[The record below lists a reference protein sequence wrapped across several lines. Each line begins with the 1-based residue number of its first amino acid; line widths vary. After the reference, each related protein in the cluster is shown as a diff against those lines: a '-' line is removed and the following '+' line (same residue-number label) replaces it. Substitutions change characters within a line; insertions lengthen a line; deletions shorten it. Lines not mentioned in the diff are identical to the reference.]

1 MIIRNMR
8 WGYDGGGVACG
19 PVEGN
24 TLVEVA
30 AMDKEGHTIFVVD
43 SKFQEF
49 EHVYVSE
56 MPMFDL
62 FMYMNRYK
70 ADWDY
75 EYSKIQEST
84 IYDCEFTIG
93 EESDEENE
101 QNEFSKL
108 IQLARLAMRE
118 YWTSYNPIEATEDST
133 TDFAKD
139 YIDEDID
146 AMELPEVKYED
157 DDFWEDE
164 EDEEITD

>member
-30 AMDKEGHTIFVVD
+30 AMDKEGHMIFVLD

-56 MPMFDL
+56 TPLFDL

-70 ADWDY
+70 ADWEY
-75 EYSKIQEST
+75 EYSKVQEAT
-84 IYDCEFTIG
+84 VYDCEFTIG
-93 EESDEENE
+93 EDDDNNIPNE
-101 QNEFSKL
+101 YSKL
-108 IQLARLAMRE
+108 IQLARLGMKE
-118 YWTSYNPIEATEDST
+118 YYENYNSVEATEDSAM
-133 TDFAKD
+133 DFAKD

-146 AMELPEVKYED
+146 TIELPEVKYEND

-164 EDEEITD
+164 EDLLE